1 MINLLYKSIITIQML
16 RNLHIAAA
24 TIHLISALLSWVIH
38 VDIQS
43 TITLPKHIHVGKTTT
58 TEYEVWFT
66 TNPIIWISFNEFITM
81 FSHVIAI
88 FYLITHDNKQTFESP
103 RRAVE
108 YCITAALL
116 QCAIMLGMG
125 AVTAQDII
133 FIIVT
138 NVALQLL
145 GYVIDLYREA
155 KRWLLVIGFLL
166 LISQMQYIIFN
177 AARIEGI
184 STGYYN
190 VMAIIYVLFYT
201 GFGVLKLIDPP
212 NENEIYVVMSLTT
225 KVVLSWVLI
234 GNLFEGFKEL
244 GETTSP
250 DYTHLD
256 WRAIQISLIAIGSI
270 GLGIGSTI
278 FLRRQ
283 KSVPFGRLKNLR
295 Y

>member
-1 MINLLYKSIITIQML
+1 ML

-24 TIHLISALLSWVIH
+24 TIHLISALLSWIIH
-38 VDIQS
+38 VDIES
-43 TITLPKHIHVGKTTT
+43 AITLPKHIHTGKTTT
-58 TEYEVWFT
+58 TEYEVWFN
-66 TNPIIWISFNEFITM
+66 TNPIIWISINEFITM

-88 FYLITHDNKQTFESP
+88 FYLLTHDGKQTFESP

-184 STGYYN
+184 STGYYI

-201 GFGVLKLIDPP
+201 GFGVLKLIETVYAD
-212 NENEIYVVMSLTT
+212 EIYVLMSLTS

-244 GETTSP
+244 GVTTSP

-270 GLGIGSTI
+270 GLAIGSTI
-278 FLRRQ
+278 FLRRTR
-283 KSVPFGRLKNLR
+283 KSTPSFRELRNLR

>member
-1 MINLLYKSIITIQML
+1 ML

-38 VDIQS
+38 VDIES
-43 TITLPKHIHVGKTTT
+43 AITLPKHIHVGKTTT

-66 TNPIIWISFNEFITM
+66 TNPIIWISINEFITM

-88 FYLITHDNKQTFESP
+88 FYLITHDSKQTFESP

-125 AVTAQDII
+125 AVTAQDIV
-133 FIIVT
+133 FIVVT

-155 KRWLLVIGFLL
+155 KRWLLVVGFLL

-184 STGYYN
+184 STEYYV

-201 GFGVLKLIDPP
+201 GFGVLKLIETVYED
-212 NENEIYVVMSLTT
+212 EIYVLMSLTS

-270 GLGIGSTI
+270 GLAIGSTI
-278 FLRRQ
+278 FLRRTR
-283 KSVPFGRLKNLR
+283 KSVSFRELRNLR

>member
-1 MINLLYKSIITIQML
+1 ML
-16 RNLHIAAA
+16 RYLHIAAA

-38 VDIQS
+38 VDIES
-43 TITLPKHIHVGKTTT
+43 AITLPKHIHAGKTTT

-66 TNPIIWISFNEFITM
+66 TNPIIWISINEFITM

-88 FYLITHDNKQTFESP
+88 FYLLTHDNRQTFESP

-155 KRWLLVIGFLL
+155 KRWLLVVGFLL
-166 LISQMQYIIFN
+166 LFSQMQYIIFN

-184 STGYYN
+184 STEYYV

-201 GFGVLKLIDPP
+201 GFGVLKLIETVYED
-212 NENEIYVVMSLTT
+212 EIYVLMSLTS

-270 GLGIGSTI
+270 GLAIGSTI
-278 FLRRQ
+278 FLRRTR
-283 KSVPFGRLKNLR
+283 KSSFRELRNLR